1 MGAPKQKWTA
11 EEEAALKAG
20 VLKHGAGKW
29 RTILTDPEF
38 NSILHLRSN
47 VDLKD
52 KWRNINVT
60 AIWGSRQKA
69 KLALKRNLP
78 NPKHD
83 NNPLAVSTVIQ
94 SHEEIVDAKPL
105 AISGGKLQ
113 TTESK
118 QPIARL
124 DHLILEA
131 ITNLK
136 ELGGSDRAAI
146 AMYIEEQYW
155 APPNLKKLL
164 SSKLKHMVANGKL
177 IKVKHRYRI
186 APSSASSE
194 KRRSSSM
201 LLLEGKQKDS
211 SRADK
216 SNVNILTKSQVDAD
230 LSKMRSMT
238 AQEAAAAAAQ
248 AVAEAEAAIAAAE
261 EAAREAEAAEAEAE
275 AAQVFA
281 KAAMKALKCRRLGKV
296 LLCDFTSY
304 VDL

>member
-1 MGAPKQKWTA
+1 M
-11 EEEAALKAG
+11 
-20 VLKHGAGKW
+20 
-29 RTILTDPEF
+29 I
-38 NSILHLRSN
+38 
-47 VDLKD
+47 
-52 KWRNINVT
+52 RNIYLRN
-60 AIWGSRQKA
+60 GSYF
-69 KLALKRNLP
+69 LVCVL
-78 NPKHD
+78 
-83 NNPLAVSTVIQ
+83 
-94 SHEEIVDAKPL
+94 
-105 AISGGKLQ
+105 
-113 TTESK
+113 
-118 QPIARL
+118 
-124 DHLILEA
+124 
-131 ITNLK
+131 
-136 ELGGSDRAAI
+136 
-146 AMYIEEQYW
+146 
-155 APPNLKKLL
+155 
-164 SSKLKHMVANGKL
+164 
-177 IKVKHRYRI
+177 KVKHRYRI